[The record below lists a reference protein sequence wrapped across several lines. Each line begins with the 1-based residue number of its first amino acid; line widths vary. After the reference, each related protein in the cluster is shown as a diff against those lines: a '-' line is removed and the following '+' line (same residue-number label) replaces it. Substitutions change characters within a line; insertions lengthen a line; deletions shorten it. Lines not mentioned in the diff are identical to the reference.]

1 MYNCHSHTFTELSVP
16 DKFLPIGL
24 AKILRTKVGYCI
36 IVNGLKHI
44 IPFTEKDAV
53 ERYAKF
59 VEIGCLDSQ
68 EDIFKLMQS
77 VYPKGCKFVV
87 LAMNMQE
94 MGAGKTKE
102 EYKKQIEEL
111 GNLKL
116 KYPETI
122 LPFIHID
129 PRSKDYYDLFLQAI
143 EVYGYKGIKI
153 YPNIGYMPFDDRLLK
168 VYDYCNRNNLNIMC
182 HCSPYN
188 PVYYRGTKK
197 DFKKALQESIFYNT
211 IDFSQSKRKLSSYFS
226 NPYNYRE
233 LLTHYTKSNWNLCH
247 FGSEYWWKEYLKSG
261 LVDNVDDNWFCII
274 RMLISVYPNLYSDI
288 SFTSHDK
295 EFFPIIKELLNDKKT
310 KEKVLFGSD
319 FYMNSVNKT
328 EKDYFKDLRNG
339 IGEINFYQISE
350 NNPIDYF
357 KI

>member
-16 DKFLPIGL
+16 DKFLPLGL
-24 AKILRTKVGYCI
+24 AKILRTRVGYYI
-36 IVNGLKHI
+36 IVNGLKHF

-68 EDIFKLMQS
+68 EEIFKLMKS
-77 VYPKGCKFVV
+77 AYPDGCKFVV

-102 EYKKQIEEL
+102 EYKSQIEEL
-111 GNLKL
+111 GRLSF
-116 KYPETI
+116 KYPEI
-122 LPFIHID
+122 LPFIHVD

-153 YPNIGYMPFDDRLLK
+153 YPNIGCLPFDNRLLK

-188 PVYYRGTKK
+188 PVYYRGTKN
-197 DFKKALQESIFYNT
+197 DFKKALQGSIFYNT
-211 IDFSQSKRKLSSYFS
+211 IDFNQSKRKLSAYFS

-261 LVDNVDDNWFCII
+261 KVDNVDENWYCII
-274 RMLISVYPNLYSDI
+274 RMLLSIYPNLYSDI

-295 EFFPIIKELLNDKKT
+295 EFFPIIKELLTDKRI

-319 FYMNSVNKT
+319 YYMNSVKKK
-328 EKDYFKDLRNG
+328 EIDYFKDLRQG

-350 NNPIDYF
+350 INPTNYF
-357 KI
+357 KFI